1 MQSGTDVSLL
11 IEAYMAEL
19 HLPSEIR
26 KGNKNE
32 PIGIKLVLGCGLPGG
47 SNKKILN
54 SNRIWVCESS
64 INDSFNSFW
73 HIEFYGTSKENP
85 P

>member
-11 IEAYMAEL
+11 IEADMAEL

-26 KGNKNE
+26 KGNKHE

-47 SNKKILN
+47 SNKKN
-54 SNRIWVCESS
+54 ME
-64 INDSFNSFW
+64 
-73 HIEFYGTSKENP
+73 
-85 P
+85 